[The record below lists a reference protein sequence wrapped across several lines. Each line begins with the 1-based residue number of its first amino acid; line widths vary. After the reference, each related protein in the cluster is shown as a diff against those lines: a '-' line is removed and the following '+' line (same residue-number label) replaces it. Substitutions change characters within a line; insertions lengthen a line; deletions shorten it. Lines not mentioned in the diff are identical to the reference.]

1 MKRLAFVLT
10 MLLAGCSPLAPRP
23 DASRYYVLTPPSAP
37 DPPPGKSAAVVI
49 IGLGPVAL
57 PSYLA
62 RPEVATRV
70 GPNQI
75 SYSPVARWAAPLHST
90 IAQVL
95 ADTVEAELGAAEVI
109 PFPSFG
115 AARLD
120 YVVEIGLRRF
130 ECDGDGAAT
139 LAAVCG
145 RSATRTAARCSSHGP
160 LPCPSPLAR
169 PARPPRW
176 PHSAGHSGTSP
187 ARSPTESAGQEP
199 ALATDRSSGRARPW
213 RGSPRRPGLASA
225 GAHNQIRLTRPG
237 GQRGSVT
244 GTLQFGECV
253 ASAGAVP

>member
-1 MKRLAFVLT
+1 MKRLTFVLT
-10 MLLAGCSPLAPRP
+10 MLLAACSPLAPRP
-23 DASRYYVLTPPSAP
+23 DPSRYYVLTPPSAP
-37 DPPPGKSAAVVI
+37 DPPPGNGAAGII

-75 SYSPVARWAAPLHST
+75 SYSPVARWATPLPST

-115 AARLD
+115 AAHLD

-139 LAAVCG
+139 LAAVWTI
-145 RSATRTAARCSSHGP
+145 RDAHSRAVLVTRPTTVSEPVSASGAAAEVAALSRTLGD
-160 LPCPSPLAR
+160 LAR
-169 PARPPRW
+169 EIADGIRGAR
-176 PHSAGHSGTSP
+176 AGAGDGP
-187 ARSPTESAGQEP
+187 QLRARSTP
-199 ALATDRSSGRARPW
+199 
-213 RGSPRRPGLASA
+213 
-225 GAHNQIRLTRPG
+225 N
-237 GQRGSVT
+237 
-244 GTLQFGECV
+244 
-253 ASAGAVP
+253 

>member
-10 MLLAGCSPLAPRP
+10 MVLAGCSPLAPRP
-23 DASRYYVLTPPSAP
+23 DPSRYYVLTPPSAP
-37 DPPPGKSAAVVI
+37 DPPPGEGAAGVV

-90 IAQVL
+90 ITQVL
-95 ADTVEAELGAAEVI
+95 ADTVEGELGAAEVI

-130 ECDGDGAAT
+130 ECNGEGAAT
-139 LAAVCG
+139 LEAVWTIRDAHG
-145 RSATRTAARCSSHGP
+145 RA
-160 LPCPSPLAR
+160 
-169 PARPPRW
+169 
-176 PHSAGHSGTSP
+176 
-187 ARSPTESAGQEP
+187 
-199 ALATDRSSGRARPW
+199 ALATRATTVSEPVNSSGTAAEVAALSATLGDLAREIAEGIRWARGGAGDGPQPRARSTP
-213 RGSPRRPGLASA
+213 
-225 GAHNQIRLTRPG
+225 N
-237 GQRGSVT
+237 
-244 GTLQFGECV
+244 
-253 ASAGAVP
+253 

>member
-1 MKRLAFVLT
+1 MKRLVFVLT

-37 DPPPGKSAAVVI
+37 EPPPGKDAAAVV

-75 SYSPVARWAAPLHST
+75 SYSPVARWAAPLPTT

-115 AARLD
+115 AARVD

-130 ECDGDGAAT
+130 ECDGEGAAT
-139 LAAVCG
+139 LAAVWTIRDAHG
-145 RSATRTAARCSSHGP
+145 RAALPTRATAVSEPVNASGTAAEVAALSATLGD
-160 LPCPSPLAR
+160 LAR
-169 PARPPRW
+169 DIADGIRRQTAGSRDGPRP
-176 PHSAGHSGTSP
+176 
-187 ARSPTESAGQEP
+187 
-199 ALATDRSSGRARPW
+199 
-213 RGSPRRPGLASA
+213 
-225 GAHNQIRLTRPG
+225 
-237 GQRGSVT
+237 
-244 GTLQFGECV
+244 
-253 ASAGAVP
+253 